1 MDGGAFKGYQ
11 FAPLIYKD
19 RGRKHKGTVLWSGNG
34 RIEKN
39 DKPNVCVSCSGV
51 TAADH
56 TLCSSA
62 RCPPRAGYFCLFPL
76 PVPKPAVNEGVFH
89 ASKINTSTQLIT

>member
-1 MDGGAFKGYQ
+1 MVGGALKGYQ

-39 DKPNVCVSCSGV
+39 DKPNVCVSCSRV
-51 TAADH
+51 TADH
-56 TLCSSA
+56 FVVRDASWS
-62 RCPPRAGYFCLFPL
+62 GLFL
-76 PVPKPAVNEGVFH
+76 SVSTIG
-89 ASKINTSTQLIT
+89 SKTGTECRPISR